1 MSDVW
6 LSIVM
11 VVAFVLI
18 GGVFSGAE
26 IALVSLRESQV
37 RGMAESGG
45 RRGKAVQRLLSDPNR
60 FLAAVQVGVT
70 LAGFFSAAFG
80 ASTLSQP
87 LARWLVGRGM
97 AEGLAGTTALVLV
110 TIAISYLSLVAGEL
124 TPKRL
129 ALQRAE
135 GFSLLVAAPLNTIA
149 TLSRPVIWLLSKSTD
164 VLVRLLGGDPKV
176 SGESISQEE
185 LRDLVAAHE
194 SLSSDERRLIDEV
207 FRAGEREVREVMTP
221 RTEVAFL
228 DASMTASRAAKQV
241 ADSNWSRFPVV
252 GRDEDDVVG
261 FVHVRDL
268 FLPNHPAGR
277 AATVGDLSREVK
289 RLPGTAGVLTALSE
303 MRRGNQHL
311 AIVVD
316 EYGGTDGIVTLE
328 DLIEEVIGEIYDEYD
343 EEVVADGRQPADGPR
358 EVDGLLN
365 LDDFTEATGLELP
378 EGPYETV
385 AGYVLAELGRLPEV
399 GDAIEVEGRR
409 LTVLELDG
417 RRIARL
423 RVDPPPAPAE
433 RRRGRAAPSRAPR
446 ADERRSAAGLRHVPG
461 VADDPGEVGVLRRP
475 AQLGADAV
483 ARGDQLRGVA
493 GPPRTD
499 DDRHRVPG
507 HLARRVDDLLH
518 GEAGAV
524 AEVVD
529 AVLAGRRCRAGRAGG
544 RRPGP
549 RRARS
554 RGCRCRR
561 ASGSPRRRRSATPA
575 ARRRPAGPA
584 GSGGSRSRAARRGRR
599 RHPRR

>member
-6 LSIVM
+6 LNIVM

-18 GGVFSGAE
+18 GGAFSGAE

-37 RGMAESGG
+37 RAMAENGG

-87 LARWLVGRGM
+87 LAEWFVTLGM
-97 AEGLAGTTALVLV
+97 SAGPADPLSFVLV
-110 TIAISYLSLVAGEL
+110 TIAISYLSLVVGEL

-149 TLSRPVIWLLSKSTD
+149 TMSRPVIWLLSKSTN
-164 VLVRLLGGDPKV
+164 VLVRLLGGDPSA

-185 LRDLVAAHE
+185 LRDLVTAHE
-194 SLSSDERRLIDEV
+194 SLSSDERRLIGEV
-207 FRAGEREVREVMTP
+207 FRAGDREVREVMTP
-221 RTEVAFL
+221 RTEVDFL
-228 DASMTASRAAKQV
+228 EATMTASRAAKQV
-241 ADSNWSRFPVV
+241 HDSSHSRYPVV
-252 GRDEDDVVG
+252 GRDEDDVLG

-277 AATVGDLSREVK
+277 AATVGDLVREVK

-303 MRRGNQHL
+303 MRRENQHL

-343 EEVVADGRQPADGPR
+343 EDVTDDGDDRPDGPH

-365 LDDFTEATGLELP
+365 LDDFREATGLQLP

-385 AGYVLAELGRLPEV
+385 AGYVLAELGRLPVV
-399 GDAIEVEGRR
+399 GDSVEVEGRT

-417 RRIARL
+417 RRIARIS
-423 RVDPPPAPAE
+423 V
-433 RRRGRAAPSRAPR
+433 SRAPQ
-446 ADERRSAAGLRHVPG
+446 P
-461 VADDPGEVGVLRRP
+461 EVDP
-475 AQLGADAV
+475 AQVSTSTIG
-483 ARGDQLRGVA
+483 
-493 GPPRTD
+493 T
-499 DDRHRVPG
+499 
-507 HLARRVDDLLH
+507 
-518 GEAGAV
+518 
-524 AEVVD
+524 
-529 AVLAGRRCRAGRAGG
+529 
-544 RRPGP
+544 
-549 RRARS
+549 
-554 RGCRCRR
+554 
-561 ASGSPRRRRSATPA
+561 
-575 ARRRPAGPA
+575 
-584 GSGGSRSRAARRGRR
+584 
-599 RHPRR
+599 

>member
-1 MSDVW
+1 VSDVW
-6 LSIVM
+6 PSIVM
-11 VVAFVLI
+11 VVLFVLI
-18 GGVFSGAE
+18 GGAFSGAE

-37 RGMAESGG
+37 RALGAEGG

-87 LARWLVGRGM
+87 LARWLEGRGLS
-97 AEGLAGTTALVLV
+97 EGFSATVALVLV
-110 TIAISYLSLVAGEL
+110 TIAISYLSLVVGEL

-135 GFSLLVAAPLNTIA
+135 GFSLIVAAPLNAIA
-149 TLSRPVIWLLSKSTD
+149 TLFRPLIWLLSRSTD

-241 ADSNWSRFPVV
+241 ADSNWSRFPVA

-277 AATVGDLSREVK
+277 AATVGDLAREVK

-303 MRRGNQHL
+303 MRRENQHL

-343 EEVVADGRQPADGPR
+343 EEVAADGKQPPGGPR

-365 LDDFTEATGLELP
+365 LDDFAEVTGLQLP
-378 EGPYETV
+378 DGPYETV

-399 GDAIEVEGRR
+399 GDIVEIEGRT
-409 LTVLELDG
+409 LTVVELDG
-417 RRIARL
+417 RRISRIL
-423 RVDPPPAPAE
+423 VSPPPEPAE
-433 RRRGRAAPSRAPR
+433 DAEGTRDEAATS
-446 ADERRSAAGLRHVPG
+446 
-461 VADDPGEVGVLRRP
+461 
-475 AQLGADAV
+475 
-483 ARGDQLRGVA
+483 
-493 GPPRTD
+493 
-499 DDRHRVPG
+499 
-507 HLARRVDDLLH
+507 
-518 GEAGAV
+518 
-524 AEVVD
+524 
-529 AVLAGRRCRAGRAGG
+529 
-544 RRPGP
+544 
-549 RRARS
+549 
-554 RGCRCRR
+554 
-561 ASGSPRRRRSATPA
+561 
-575 ARRRPAGPA
+575 
-584 GSGGSRSRAARRGRR
+584 
-599 RHPRR
+599 